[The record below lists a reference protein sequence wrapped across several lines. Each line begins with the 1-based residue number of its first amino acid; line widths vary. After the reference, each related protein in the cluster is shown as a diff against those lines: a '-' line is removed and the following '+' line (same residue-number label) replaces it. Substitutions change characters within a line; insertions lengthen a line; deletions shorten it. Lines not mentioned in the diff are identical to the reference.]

1 MTPYNR
7 ISIKQIMDDILD
19 HPMMQDLSFER
30 AINYAVEFIK
40 IVGMPTAFEHKTIT
54 IPVENYTGYRTQI
67 VKDPETNEEKEER
80 LPSIPE
86 DCYQIL
92 AIKKKGGE
100 EVILNTSTSVFGS
113 SKSNSAFPSYVIR
126 GNVIQTSFEE
136 GELEISYL
144 ALPVDSKGYP
154 TIPEIASY
162 IRALE
167 LYIKKK
173 WFTILFDLGK
183 LNGAIYNNI
192 KQEYAF
198 AVGQAQSELIKPSL
212 DEMEAFTNMWNSLL
226 PRQSAHRFGYS
237 TVGSREIKRF

>member
-19 HPMMQDLSFER
+19 HPMMQDLSYER
-30 AINYAVEFIK
+30 AINYAVEFIR
-40 IVGMPTAFEHKTIT
+40 IVGMPAAFEQETKTIP
-54 IPVENYTGYRTQI
+54 IENYAGT
-67 VKDPETNEEKEER
+67 ET
-80 LPSIPE
+80 LP
-86 DCYQIL
+86 DNCYQVL
-92 AIKKKGGE
+92 AVRKEGNTPMT
-100 EVILNTSTSVFGS
+100 LNTSTSVFGLSKNNS
-113 SKSNSAFPSYVIR
+113 SSPSYVIK
-126 GNVIQTSFEE
+126 GNQIHTSFEE
-136 GELEISYL
+136 GTIEVSYL
-144 ALPVDSKGYP
+144 ALPTETDEDGNP
-154 TIPEIASY
+154 IEGGFHTIPDVASY

-183 LNGAIYNNI
+183 LSVSIYNNV

-226 PRQSAHRFGYS
+226 PRHSAHHFGYS
-237 TVGSREIKRF
+237 TVGSKEIKRF

>member
-30 AINYAVEFIK
+30 AIAYAVEFIK

-54 IPVENYTGYRTQI
+54 IPVEDYTGYRI
-67 VKDPETNEEKEER
+67 DKDGEK

-92 AIKKKGGE
+92 AIRKKGGE
-100 EVILNTSTSVFGS
+100 EVILNTSTSVFGP
-113 SKSNSAFPSYVIR
+113 SKSNSASPHYVIR
-126 GNVIQTSFEE
+126 GSVIQTSFEE

-144 ALPVDSKGYP
+144 ALPVDSEGYP

-183 LNGAIYNNI
+183 LNAAIYNNV

-226 PRQSAHRFGYS
+226 PRHSAHRFGYNTLGS
-237 TVGSREIKRF
+237 TEIKRF

>member
-40 IVGMPTAFEHKTIT
+40 IVGMPSAFEHHTETKQ
-54 IPVENYTGYRTQI
+54 VENYA
-67 VKDPETNEEKEER
+67 V
-80 LPSIPE
+80 LVPE

-113 SKSNSAFPSYVIR
+113 SKSNSASPSYVIR

-144 ALPVDSKGYP
+144 ALPIDSEGYP

-183 LNGAIYNNI
+183 LNVSIYNNI

-226 PRQSAHRFGYS
+226 PRHSAHRFGYS

>member
-1 MTPYNR
+1 
-7 ISIKQIMDDILD
+7 MDDILD

-54 IPVENYTGYRTQI
+54 IPVENYTGYRLD
-67 VKDPETNEEKEER
+67 KDGEK

-113 SKSNSAFPSYVIR
+113 SKSNSAPPSYVIR
-126 GNVIQTSFEE
+126 GSVIQTSFEE

-144 ALPVDSKGYP
+144 ALPVDKEGYP

-183 LNGAIYNNI
+183 LNGSIYNNV
-192 KQEYAF
+192 KQDYAF

-226 PRQSAHRFGYS
+226 PRHSAHRFGFN
-237 TVGSREIKRF
+237 TLGSREIKRF

>member
-40 IVGMPTAFEHKTIT
+40 IVGMPTAFEHETTTIK
-54 IPVENYTGYRTQI
+54 VEDYAGT
-67 VKDPETNEEKEER
+67 ES
-80 LPSIPE
+80 LP
-86 DCYQIL
+86 DNCYQVL
-92 AIKKKGGE
+92 AVRKEGATP
-100 EVILNTSTSVFGS
+100 VVLNTSTSVFGS
-113 SKSNSAFPSYVIR
+113 SKSNSASPSYIIR

-144 ALPVDSKGYP
+144 ALPVDSEGYP

-183 LNGAIYNNI
+183 LNISIYNNI

-226 PRQSAHRFGYS
+226 PRHSAHKFGYS

>member
-7 ISIKQIMDDILD
+7 ISIKQVMDDILD

-40 IVGMPTAFEHKTIT
+40 IVGMPTAFENKVIR
-54 IPVENYTGYRTQI
+54 IPVKDYEGYRI
-67 VKDPETNEEKEER
+67 LNNEE
-80 LPSIPE
+80 IPAIPD

-92 AIKKKGGE
+92 AIKKDGNQD
-100 EVILNTSTSVFGS
+100 VILNTSTSVFGTS
-113 SKSNSAFPSYVIR
+113 QNNTATPSYVIR
-126 GNVIQTSFEE
+126 GNSLQTSFEE
-136 GELEISYL
+136 GELEMSYL
-144 ALPVDSKGYP
+144 ALPSDEEGYP

-183 LNGAIYNNI
+183 LHGSIYNNV

-198 AVGQAQSELIKPSL
+198 AVAQAQSELIKPSL

-226 PRQSAHRFGYS
+226 PRHRAHKFGFS
-237 TVGSREIKRF
+237 TVGSGEIKRF

>member
-7 ISIKQIMDDILD
+7 ISIKQVMDDILD

-40 IVGMPTAFEHKTIT
+40 LVGMPTAFENKVIT
-54 IPVENYTGYRTQI
+54 IPVKDYEGYREETVEGATQ
-67 VKDPETNEEKEER
+67 E
-80 LPSIPE
+80 IPAIPD

-92 AIKKKGGE
+92 SIKKKGGE
-100 EVILNTSTSVFGS
+100 EVVLNTSTSVFGVN
-113 SKSNSAFPSYVIR
+113 KSNNATPSYVVR
-126 GNVIQTSFEE
+126 GSSLQTSFEE
-136 GELEISYL
+136 GELEMSYL
-144 ALPVDSKGYP
+144 ALPSDEEGYP

-183 LNGAIYNNI
+183 LHGSIYNNV

-198 AVGQAQSELIKPSL
+198 AVAQAQSELIKPSL

-226 PRQSAHRFGYS
+226 PRHRAHKFGFS
-237 TVGSREIKRF
+237 TVGSGEIKRF

>member
-19 HPMMQDLSFER
+19 HPMMQDLAFER

-40 IVGMPTAFEHKTIT
+40 IVGMPTAFEHK
-54 IPVENYTGYRTQI
+54 VESKKVKNYS
-67 VKDPETNEEKEER
+67 
-80 LPSIPE
+80 LLIPE

-136 GELEISYL
+136 GDLEISYL
-144 ALPVDSKGYP
+144 ALPIDSEGYP

-183 LNGAIYNNI
+183 LNAAIYNNI

-226 PRQSAHRFGYS
+226 PRHSAHRFGFN
-237 TVGSREIKRF
+237 TLGSREIKRF

>member
-1 MTPYNR
+1 
-7 ISIKQIMDDILD
+7 MDDILD

-54 IPVENYTGYRTQI
+54 IPVENYAGYRLD
-67 VKDPETNEEKEER
+67 KDGNK

-100 EVILNTSTSVFGS
+100 EVILNTSTSVFGP
-113 SKSNSAFPSYVIR
+113 SKSNSASPSYVIR
-126 GNVIQTSFEE
+126 GSVIQTSFEE

-144 ALPVDSKGYP
+144 ALPTDKEGYP

-183 LNGAIYNNI
+183 LNVSIYNNV

-198 AVGQAQSELIKPSL
+198 AVAQAQSELIKPSL

-226 PRQSAHRFGYS
+226 PRHSAHKFGYN
-237 TVGSREIKRF
+237 TLGSREIKRF

>member
-54 IPVENYTGYRTQI
+54 IPVEDYTGYRL
-67 VKDPETNEEKEER
+67 DEDGEK

-92 AIKKKGGE
+92 AIRKKGGE
-100 EVILNTSTSVFGS
+100 EVILNTSTSVFGP
-113 SKSNSAFPSYVIR
+113 SKSTSASPSYVIR
-126 GNVIQTSFEE
+126 GSVIQTSFEE

-144 ALPVDSKGYP
+144 ALPVETDEDGNPLPNGFP

-183 LNGAIYNNI
+183 INVSIYNNV

-226 PRQSAHRFGYS
+226 PRRSAHRFGFN
-237 TVGSREIKRF
+237 TLGSREIKRF

>member
-30 AINYAVEFIK
+30 AVNYAVEFIK
-40 IVGMPTAFEHKTIT
+40 IVGMPTAFEHKVESKE
-54 IPVENYTGYRTQI
+54 VENY
-67 VKDPETNEEKEER
+67 ET
-80 LPSIPE
+80 SVPE

-100 EVILNTSTSVFGS
+100 EVILNTSTSVFGT
-113 SKSNSAFPSYVIR
+113 SKSNSSSPSYVIR

-136 GELEISYL
+136 VELEISYL
-144 ALPVDSKGYP
+144 ALPVDSEGYP

-183 LNGAIYNNI
+183 LNVSIYNNI

-226 PRQSAHRFGYS
+226 PRHSAHRFGFN
-237 TVGSREIKRF
+237 TLGSREIKRF

>member
-1 MTPYNR
+1 
-7 ISIKQIMDDILD
+7 MDDILD

-30 AINYAVEFIK
+30 AVNYAVEFIK

-54 IPVENYTGYRTQI
+54 IPVENYAGYRLD
-67 VKDPETNEEKEER
+67 KDGQE

-113 SKSNSAFPSYVIR
+113 SKSNSASPSYVIR

-144 ALPVDSKGYP
+144 ALPVDSEGYP

-183 LNGAIYNNI
+183 LNVSIYNNI

>member
-1 MTPYNR
+1 
-7 ISIKQIMDDILD
+7 MDDILD

-30 AINYAVEFIK
+30 AIAYAVEFIK
-40 IVGMPTAFEHKTIT
+40 IVGMPTAFEHKVESKK
-54 IPVENYTGYRTQI
+54 VENYSI
-67 VKDPETNEEKEER
+67 
-80 LPSIPE
+80 LIPE

-100 EVILNTSTSVFGS
+100 EVILNTSTSVFGT
-113 SKSNSAFPSYVIR
+113 SKSNSASPSHVIR

-144 ALPVDSKGYP
+144 ALPVDSEGYP

-173 WFTILFDLGK
+173 WFTILFDLG
-183 LNGAIYNNI
+183 NRNVSIYKNW
-192 KQEYAF
+192 EFLA
-198 AVGQAQSELIKPSL
+198 
-212 DEMEAFTNMWNSLL
+212 
-226 PRQSAHRFGYS
+226 
-237 TVGSREIKRF
+237 

>member
-40 IVGMPTAFEHKTIT
+40 IVGMPTAFEHK
-54 IPVENYTGYRTQI
+54 VES
-67 VKDPETNEEKEER
+67 KEVEDY
-80 LPSIPE
+80 SIFIPE

-100 EVILNTSTSVFGS
+100 EVILNTSTSVFGP
-113 SKSNSAFPSYVIR
+113 SKSNSASSSYVIR

-144 ALPVDSKGYP
+144 ALPVDSEGYP

-183 LNGAIYNNI
+183 LNVSIYNNI

-226 PRQSAHRFGYS
+226 PRHSAHRFGFN
-237 TVGSREIKRF
+237 TLGSREIKRF

>member
-1 MTPYNR
+1 MTPYKR

-30 AINYAVEFIK
+30 AIAYAVEFIK
-40 IVGMPTAFEHKTIT
+40 IVGMPTAFEQETKTI
-54 IPVENYTGYRTQI
+54 IVENYAGTEG
-67 VKDPETNEEKEER
+67 
-80 LPSIPE
+80 LP
-86 DCYQIL
+86 DNCYQVL
-92 AIKKKGGE
+92 AVRKEGNTPMT
-100 EVILNTSTSVFGS
+100 LNTSTSVFGLSKNNS
-113 SKSNSAFPSYVIR
+113 SSPSYVIK
-126 GNVIQTSFEE
+126 GNQIHTSFEE
-136 GELEISYL
+136 GTIEISYL
-144 ALPVDSKGYP
+144 ALPSDEGYP

-183 LNGAIYNNI
+183 LNASIYNNV

-226 PRQSAHRFGYS
+226 PRHSAHHFGYS
-237 TVGSREIKRF
+237 TVGSKEIKRF

>member
-1 MTPYNR
+1 MLFLEVILMHLIPDKMTPYNR

-19 HPMMQDLSFER
+19 HPMLQDLSFER

-40 IVGMPTAFEHKTIT
+40 IVGMPAAFESKIKTID
-54 IPVENYTGYRTQI
+54 VENYEG
-67 VKDPETNEEKEER
+67 K
-80 LPSIPE
+80 IPD
-86 DCYQIL
+86 DCYQVVSLRKEGLPIS
-92 AIKKKGGE
+92 
-100 EVILNTSTSVFGS
+100 LNTSTSVFDF
-113 SKSNSAFPSYVIR
+113 KKDSATPVYVIR
-126 GNVIQTSFEE
+126 GNVVHTSFEK
-136 GELEISYL
+136 GKLEMSYL
-144 ALPVDSKGYP
+144 SMPIDEDGFP

-183 LNGAIYNNI
+183 INVSIFNNV

-198 AVGQAQSELIKPSL
+198 AVGQAQTELVRPSL

-226 PRQSAHRFGYS
+226 PRSSEHLNGFK
-237 TVGSREIKRF
+237 TLGSREIRKF

>member
-19 HPMMQDLSFER
+19 HPMMQDLPFER
-30 AINYAVEFIK
+30 AVAYAIEFIK
-40 IVGMPTAFEHKTIT
+40 IVGMPTAFEQTTETKH
-54 IPVENYTGYRTQI
+54 VENYS
-67 VKDPETNEEKEER
+67 V
-80 LPSIPE
+80 LIPE

-92 AIKKKGGE
+92 SIKKKSGE
-100 EVILNTSTSVFGS
+100 DLILNTSTSVFGS
-113 SKSNSAFPSYVIR
+113 SKNNSSSPSYVIR
-126 GNVIQTSFEE
+126 GNVIQTSFKE

-144 ALPVDSKGYP
+144 SLPTKDGYP
-154 TIPEIASY
+154 TIPDIASY

-183 LNGAIYNNI
+183 LNVSIYNNV

-198 AVGQAQSELIKPSL
+198 AVGQAQTELIKPSL

-226 PRQSAHRFGYS
+226 PRQSAHKFGYS
-237 TVGSREIKRF
+237 TLGSKEIKRF

>member
-30 AINYAVEFIK
+30 AIAYAVEFIK
-40 IVGMPTAFEHKTIT
+40 IVGMPTAFEHKVESKK
-54 IPVENYTGYRTQI
+54 VENYSI
-67 VKDPETNEEKEER
+67 
-80 LPSIPE
+80 LIPE

-92 AIKKKGGE
+92 AIRKKGGE

-113 SKSNSAFPSYVIR
+113 SKSNSASPSYVIR

-144 ALPVDSKGYP
+144 ALPVDSEGYP

-183 LNGAIYNNI
+183 LNGSIYNNI

>member
-1 MTPYNR
+1 
-7 ISIKQIMDDILD
+7 MDDILD

-30 AINYAVEFIK
+30 AIAYAVEFIK
-40 IVGMPTAFEHKTIT
+40 IVGMPTAFEHKVIT
-54 IPVENYTGYRTQI
+54 IPVEDHTGYRLAQDGS
-67 VKDPETNEEKEER
+67 K

-113 SKSNSAFPSYVIR
+113 SKSNSASPSYVIR
-126 GNVIQTSFEE
+126 GNIIQTSFEE

-144 ALPVDSKGYP
+144 ALPIDDEGYP

-183 LNGAIYNNI
+183 LNVSIYNNV

-226 PRQSAHRFGYS
+226 PRQSAHRFGFN
-237 TVGSREIKRF
+237 TLGSKEIKRF

>member
-40 IVGMPTAFEHKTIT
+40 IVGMPTAFEHKTTT
-54 IPVENYTGYRTQI
+54 IPVENYAGYRL
-67 VKDPETNEEKEER
+67 DEDGKE

-100 EVILNTSTSVFGS
+100 EVILNTSTSVFGP
-113 SKSNSAFPSYVIR
+113 SKSNSASPSYVIR

-144 ALPVDSKGYP
+144 ALPIDKEGYP

-183 LNGAIYNNI
+183 LNVSIYNNV

-198 AVGQAQSELIKPSL
+198 AVAQAQSELIKPSL

-226 PRQSAHRFGYS
+226 PRHSAHKFGYN
-237 TVGSREIKRF
+237 TLGSREIKRF

>member
-7 ISIKQIMDDILD
+7 ISIKQVMDDILD
-19 HPMMQDLSFER
+19 HPMLQELPFER

-40 IVGMPTAFEHKTIT
+40 IVGMPTAFESKIATED
-54 IPVENYTGYRTQI
+54 VKNYE
-67 VKDPETNEEKEER
+67 VAV
-80 LPSIPE
+80 PE
-86 DCYQIL
+86 DCYQIISL
-92 AIKKKGGE
+92 RKEGFPLS
-100 EVILNTSTSVFGS
+100 LNTSTSVFDLKKDS
-113 SKSNSAFPSYVIR
+113 TTPIYVLR
-126 GNVIQTSFEE
+126 GNIIHTSFEK
-136 GELEISYL
+136 GKLEISYL
-144 ALPVDSKGYP
+144 ALPVDEDGFP

-183 LNGAIYNNI
+183 INVSILNNV

-198 AVGQAQSELIKPSL
+198 AVGQAQTELIKPSL

-226 PRQSAHRFGYS
+226 PRNNEYLNGFK
-237 TVGSREIKRF
+237 TLGSKELRKF

>member
-30 AINYAVEFIK
+30 AVNYAVEFIK
-40 IVGMPTAFEHKTIT
+40 IVGMPTAFEHKVESKE
-54 IPVENYTGYRTQI
+54 VENY
-67 VKDPETNEEKEER
+67 ET
-80 LPSIPE
+80 SVPE

-100 EVILNTSTSVFGS
+100 EVILNTSTSVFGT
-113 SKSNSAFPSYVIR
+113 SKSNSASPSYVIR
-126 GNVIQTSFEE
+126 GNDIQTSFEE

-144 ALPVDSKGYP
+144 ALPVDSEGYP

-183 LNGAIYNNI
+183 LNVSIYNNVRT
-192 KQEYAF
+192 EYAF

-226 PRQSAHRFGYS
+226 PRHSAHRFGFN
-237 TVGSREIKRF
+237 TLGSREIKRF

>member
-54 IPVENYTGYRTQI
+54 ILVENYAGYRLDGDG
-67 VKDPETNEEKEER
+67 KK

-100 EVILNTSTSVFGS
+100 EVILNTSTSVFGP
-113 SKSNSAFPSYVIR
+113 SKSNSAYPHYVIR
-126 GNVIQTSFEE
+126 GNIIQTSFEE

-144 ALPVDSKGYP
+144 ALPIDSEGYP

-173 WFTILFDLGK
+173 WFTVLFDLGK
-183 LNGAIYNNI
+183 LNVSIYNNI

-226 PRQSAHRFGYS
+226 PQKSPYLSGFK
-237 TVGSREIKRF
+237 TLGSRTLKRF